1 MKIIQSV
8 NQMSQTIL
16 EYKRQ
21 DISIGFVPT
30 MGALH
35 EGHLA
40 LVRKSIS
47 ENDLTVVSIFINPLQ
62 FNNPIDF
69 LKYPQMPEKDRLMLE
84 KVGCDVLFMP
94 LKDEIFPPNFQKTFQ
109 LGFLDTVMEGAFRP
123 GHFQGVAKVVYRLFE
138 IVQPHRAYFG
148 LKDYQQF
155 MIINKVVAPFFKDLK
170 ICGLETVR
178 ENSGLALSSR
188 NLRLT
193 NKQHREAS
201 QVHGLLKIAAGML
214 GQKPIDEIRK
224 WFKEE
229 LDNFSELRL
238 EYLEFAHEETLKPY
252 IEGYSPLHYR
262 IFVSFYAGEVRLI
275 DNMAVR
281 QQ

>member
-8 NQMSQTIL
+8 AQMSCTMQ
-16 EYKRQ
+16 EYRSR

-40 LVRKSIS
+40 LVRKSLL
-47 ENDLTVVSIFINPLQ
+47 ENNITVVSIFVNPLQ
-62 FNNPIDF
+62 FNNPDDF
-69 LKYPQMPEKDRLMLE
+69 LKYPQMPEKDRMMLE
-84 KVGCDVLFMP
+84 QVGCNILFTP
-94 LKDEIFPPNFQKTFQ
+94 IKDEIFPSDFQKTFQ
-109 LGFLDTVMEGAFRP
+109 LGFLDKVMEGAFRP
-123 GHFQGVAKVVYRLFE
+123 GHFQGVARVVYRLFE

-155 MIINKVVAPFFKDLK
+155 MVISKVVAPFFKDLK

-193 NKQHREAS
+193 PAQYHHAT
-201 QVHGLLKIAAGML
+201 QVPGLLKIAAGML
-214 GQKPIDEIRK
+214 GQKSPDEIRK
-224 WFKEE
+224 WFEIE
-229 LDNFSELRL
+229 LSKFSELRL
-238 EYLEFAHEETLKPY
+238 EYLEFAHAETLHPF
-252 IEGYSPLHYR
+252 IEGDNITNYR
-262 IFVSFYAGEVRLI
+262 IFVSFYAGDVRLI
-275 DNMAVR
+275 DNMRVEKE
-281 QQ
+281 